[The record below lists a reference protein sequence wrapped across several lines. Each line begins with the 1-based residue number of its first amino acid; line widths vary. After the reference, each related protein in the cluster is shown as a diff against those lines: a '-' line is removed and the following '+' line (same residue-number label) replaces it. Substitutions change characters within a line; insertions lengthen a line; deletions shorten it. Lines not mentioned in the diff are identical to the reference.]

1 MSPRGDPDADGGGR
15 KTQGQR
21 PSGSRGGSGTGDDY
35 RRRRDRNNL
44 AVKRSRVRSKLR
56 TQETLE
62 RVRTLK
68 AENEAL
74 EGQIEALGKELGF
87 LKELFINHAGTSTP
101 INTGELDLEA
111 LLQDH
116 PDDGLLN
123 PSKPRGRTSRG
134 ETSGS
139 SSSRDFKAESP
150 GDGDAEDSEP
160 HGPS

>member
-1 MSPRGDPDADGGGR
+1 MNTGMSPRNGDNEGDRGGR
-15 KTQGQR
+15 RSQGKR
-21 PSGSRGGSGTGDDY
+21 PSSSRGPGASGEDY

-74 EGQIEALGKELGF
+74 EGRIEALGKELGF
-87 LKELFINHAGTSTP
+87 LKELFITHAGTP
-101 INTGELDLEA
+101 INTNEVDLEA
-111 LLQDH
+111 LLRDNDY
-116 PDDGLLN
+116 DDDLLN
-123 PSKPRGRTSRG
+123 PVRSREQTGRHSAD
-134 ETSGS
+134 E
-139 SSSRDFKAESP
+139 RDFKAESP